1 MVIYLASITINL
13 ILWFAGYAP
22 ISVEILFRT
31 PSMEVFTATVIG
43 QLISWASLICDCI
56 FRFYLWLIMPLHIES
71 NEIISHKTVF
81 LLLLIHLTG
90 VICGQVF
97 KKFIYTGII
106 LIVGKGLVVP
116 IEIIISHEG
125 VRDYFVAKMLPNSC
139 ILLQV

>member
-1 MVIYLASITINL
+1 MIYLASITINL

-22 ISVEILFRT
+22 ISVKILFRT

-56 FRFYLWLIMPLHIES
+56 FRFYLWLIMPLLIES